1 MSRRLCA
8 GLALLIFV
16 AGCDGRQAS
25 LARVQPAHN
34 VGLQLEHNQQQACVA
49 DYHASVDYFPE
60 HVRFNWSDQLSV
72 EYGLNFKRLRFH
84 SSVNAGEPLEI
95 LLVQCGTPTPA
106 HSPST
111 LVVQVP
117 IQRLAT
123 GNSAMLG
130 AADELGIVDRLVGIE
145 NIRAPTVESVRKRIA
160 SGHIQELWGN
170 AHSNIEPIMAA
181 QPDVYLSFFSAYP
194 QYNIHPQLQLVGVKA
209 LPQADH
215 LESHPL
221 GRAEWLKF
229 LALLVN
235 HEAKANRQFA
245 SIERDYLNRAALT
258 KDVQLRPLVM
268 VGFPSGR
275 SSFEVFGGL
284 NQRARLIAD
293 AGGHFVLDQSR
304 EHGSLVQVSFEHI
317 YEKGAAAP
325 FWLGAKPGYA
335 SLQQMLATS
344 PQSAWFRAARESRVY
359 AFDQGYT
366 GAWAS
371 PYQDQS
377 MTRPHL
383 LLAELIQILHPQLS
397 TSPLPTN
404 VFIRK
409 LP

>member
-1 MSRRLCA
+1 MNRPLCA
-8 GLALLIFV
+8 ALLLLTCV

-25 LARVQPAHN
+25 LARVQPTHN
-34 VGLQLEHNQQQACVA
+34 VGMQPEHNQQEACVA

-60 HVRFNWSDQLSV
+60 RTRFSWSDQLSV
-72 EYGLNFKRLRFH
+72 EYGRNFKRLRFR

-95 LLVQCGTPTPA
+95 LLVQCGTPTPV
-106 HSPST
+106 HSPAT
-111 LVVQVP
+111 LVIQIP

-145 NIRAPTVESVRKRIA
+145 NARTPTVESVRKRVA

-170 AHSNIEPIMAA
+170 VHSNIEPIMAA

-194 QYNIHPQLQLVGVKA
+194 EFNIHPQLQQVGVQA

-235 HEAKANRQFA
+235 RESQANHQFA
-245 SIERDYLNRAALT
+245 AIERDYLHWAALT
-258 KDVQLRPLVM
+258 RDIQQRPLVM
-268 VGFPSGR
+268 AGFPSGR
-275 SSFEVFGGL
+275 GSFEVFGGL

-293 AGGHFVLDQSR
+293 AGGQFVLGESR
-304 EHGSLVQVSFEHI
+304 ERGSLVQVSFEHI

-325 FWLGAKPGYA
+325 FWIGARPGYV

-344 PQSAWFRAARESRVY
+344 PHSRWFRAAREGRVY

-383 LLAELIQILHPQLS
+383 ILAELVQVLHPQLS
-397 TSPLPTN
+397 PSTLPTN
-404 VFIRK
+404 AFVRK

>member
-1 MSRRLCA
+1 MSWHLWA
-8 GLALLIFV
+8 VLLLLICV
-16 AGCDGRQAS
+16 PGCDARQAS

-34 VGLQLEHNQQQACVA
+34 VGMQPEHNQLEACVA
-49 DYHASVDYFPE
+49 DYHAGVDYFPQRA
-60 HVRFNWSDQLSV
+60 RFSWSDQLSV
-72 EYGLNFKRLRFH
+72 EYGLNFKRLRFR

-95 LLVQCGTPTPA
+95 VLVQCGTPTPA
-106 HSPST
+106 HSPAT

-145 NIRAPTVESVRKRIA
+145 NVRAPTVESVRKRVA
-160 SGHIQELWGN
+160 SGHIHELWGN

-194 QYNIHPQLQLVGVKA
+194 QFNIHPQLQQVGVLA

-235 HEAKANRQFA
+235 REAQANRQFA
-245 SIERDYLNRAALT
+245 AIEHDYLRWAALT
-258 KDVQLRPLVM
+258 SDVQQRPLVM
-268 VGFPSGR
+268 AGFPSGR
-275 SSFEVFGGL
+275 GSFEVFGGL

-293 AGGHFVLDQSR
+293 AGGQYVLEESR
-304 EHGSLVQVSFEHI
+304 ERGSLVQVSFEHL

-335 SLQQMLATS
+335 SLPQMLETS
-344 PQSAWFRAARESRVY
+344 PHSRWFRAAREGRVY

-377 MTRPHL
+377 MTRPHV
-383 LLAELIQILHPQLS
+383 LLAELVQVLHPQLS
-397 TSPLPTN
+397 PSALPSN
-404 VFIRK
+404 VFVRK